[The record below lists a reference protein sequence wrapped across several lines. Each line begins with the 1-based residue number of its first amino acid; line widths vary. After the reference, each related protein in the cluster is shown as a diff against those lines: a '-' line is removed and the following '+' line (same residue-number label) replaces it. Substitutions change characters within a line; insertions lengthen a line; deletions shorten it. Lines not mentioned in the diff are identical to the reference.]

1 MREPRNL
8 RENQSLKAQGLE
20 YRFPKII
27 GGELGEIS
35 GEWETH
41 TVEYKP
47 EWDAYGFNLTEMA
60 VKGSGI
66 PAPLIYRVQGETLT
80 ELQELP
86 LSTIPPVSFYCI
98 DYHGTGFE
106 STSRVY
112 MHEDTNG
119 WTILVKRYAGL
130 GRVPQHPRK
139 TGFVFN
145 ALKIGGS
152 VIGNE
157 AAYAGGTI
165 AREQLALKE
174 IITEDVH
181 RRFNVIEHGITNGKS
196 RIVSWSSHYRPQS
209 AKFRDVSF
217 LSYPLDGSKW
227 YGTAALGGSAQVL
240 DNNGSAASFLDIA
253 YGNGVWVAVAA
264 SIAGGT
270 SVYSSPNGIT
280 WTQRTAAQTNNWAG
294 VAYGNGWFVAVSIN
308 GSSRVMRSQ
317 DGISWAAASAAEAN
331 GWRSVS
337 YGNGKFIAVSNT
349 GSNRAMISSDDGAT
363 WTPSNIGARSWLS
376 IEYGSGVWVANSASE
391 IKRSTDD
398 GATWIDELS
407 TAPIQPRGRAAYGNG
422 GWVLSAYDY
431 GLSQVRV
438 YTSTD
443 GASWTLSAAVTSGS
457 VGDYH
462 ALAFGNG
469 LHALVTEG
477 GGAYIS
483 TDAGASWTPYP
494 GPLDNV
500 GTSGTFG
507 QPVSMAFGQSQFSM
521 VCNSGVTGWSER
533 KFADDETLSFIT
545 DIDDEASPSDRE
557 VYTYILYKQAGA

>member
-106 STSRVY
+106 STSRIY

-152 VIGNE
+152 AFGVS
-157 AAYAGGTI
+157 APYAGATSG
-165 AREQLALKE
+165 REQLAVKE
-174 IITEDVH
+174 IVLADVEK
-181 RRFNVIEHGITNGKS
+181 RFNLCTHGITNGKS
-196 RIVSWSSHYRPQS
+196 RIVSWSAHYSPGS

-217 LSYPLDGSKW
+217 LPSALDASRWHGSYPD
-227 YGTAALGGSAQVL
+227 AAVTDLSETPADFRGV
-240 DNNGSAASFLDIA
+240 A
-253 YGNGVWVAVAA
+253 YGNGIWVAVATP
-264 SIAGGT
+264 SGGST
-270 SVYSSPNGIT
+270 SVYSSPNGIQ
-280 WTQRTAAQTNNWAG
+280 WTRRTATAANSWNG
-294 VAYGNGWFVAVSIN
+294 VAFGNGWFVAVA
-308 GSSRVMRSQ
+308 SSGTNRVMRSQ
-317 DGISWAAASAAEAN
+317 DGITWTAASAAEAN
-331 GWRSVS
+331 NWNAVAFGDGR
-337 YGNGKFIAVSNT
+337 FIAVANSGT
-349 GSNRAMISSDDGAT
+349 NRAMISTDNGATWTASGLTLNATNIVYGESIGTWVASSPQYFRRSTDNGATWTDQVWIGDFGEGFSTMRPPSFGNGYFVSPMHNPATNALAAFISNDGAT
-363 WTPSNIGARSWLS
+363 WTKVS
-376 IEYGSGVWVANSASE
+376 IATGIFDSICSVFGLGLHVIVWEEGLYVS
-391 IKRSTDD
+391 DD
-398 GATWIDELS
+398 GGATW
-407 TAPIQPRGRAAYGNG
+407 
-422 GWVLSAYDY
+422 SAR
-431 GLSQVRV
+431 S
-438 YTSTD
+438 
-443 GASWTLSAAVTSGS
+443 
-457 VGDYH
+457 
-462 ALAFGNG
+462 
-469 LHALVTEG
+469 
-477 GGAYIS
+477 
-483 TDAGASWTPYP
+483 
-494 GPLDNV
+494 GPLNNL
-500 GTSGTFG
+500 GTSGVIG
-507 QPVSMAFGQSQFSM
+507 QPRAAAFGQSMFVA
-521 VCNSGVTGWSER
+521 VCESGILAHSE
-533 KFADDETLSFIT
+533 KNFADDGVLSVIT
-545 DIDDEASPSDRE
+545 DIDNEAPSVARD
-557 VYTYILYKQAGA
+557 VYVYVLYKQA